1 MFLFQHVN
9 ELLAIHTFTRKQTN
23 LNVNTSKLYSG
34 VNKVQLKPYN
44 IKQYNQICL
53 KLINTSTIQ
62 RLR

>member
-9 ELLAIHTFTRKQTN
+9 ELLAIHTFTSKQTN

-44 IKQYNQICL
+44 INH
-53 KLINTSTIQ
+53 
-62 RLR
+62 